1 MYKDLVNRLNNIISK
16 KYVPIIIILVASI
29 FVSIPLLSDKLNM
42 LYDDGVQHIC
52 RLMGTFQ
59 SIVEGQTFPVI
70 MSNFA
75 NGFGYSWNLF
85 YSPVT
90 AYIPLIFKILGMSFT
105 NCIKMFMFLVVFLS
119 GLSMYFFTKKVTK
132 NDIVSTLA
140 AIIYIFAPYRLTD
153 MYIRNAIA
161 ELTSFI
167 FLPMVFMGIYNIL
180 NEKKN
185 DYILAIGAIGLIL
198 THLIIGMYTAIIS
211 FIYLLVNYKKLKD
224 IEIIKKLAIN
234 ILLIIVIT
242 SFFWAPLLEH
252 KMATEYEVFKEGR
265 MERTEVLVAYK
276 LSFSELFVTMQN
288 GGMIYEI
295 GWVSIIGLVLTPIV
309 IKKLKEHKDTPFY
322 KMYLFSLISGLICLF
337 MTLKIFPFEKLPAIL
352 KMLQFSFRL
361 LEFSSFFLAFV
372 VAVNIAV
379 VAKKIK
385 MSDVL
390 ILLVILM
397 ILTSFYVGNLH
408 FLEEKYD
415 ENRLWPTVKVT
426 KDTGRVHAGLASFE
440 YLPSKAFENRSH
452 IETRSQDVIVLEGN
466 ATIEKQEKENTN
478 LYCELVNITE
488 GTKIE
493 LPYIYYLGYKVTLNG
508 NGEKINLKT
517 FETEKGFIGVELPQM
532 ERGALTVEYKGTTI
546 MKISTIISVIGICVL
561 GYMHIKGR
569 KKQI

>member
-1 MYKDLVNRLNNIISK
+1 M
-16 KYVPIIIILVASI
+16 
-29 FVSIPLLSDKLNM
+29 LLQNLHL
-42 LYDDGVQHIC
+42 LYSYQWYLC
-52 RLMGTFQ
+52 
-59 SIVEGQTFPVI
+59 
-70 MSNFA
+70 
-75 NGFGYSWNLF
+75 
-85 YSPVT
+85 
-90 AYIPLIFKILGMSFT
+90 
-105 NCIKMFMFLVVFLS
+105 
-119 GLSMYFFTKKVTK
+119 
-132 NDIVSTLA
+132 
-140 AIIYIFAPYRLTD
+140 
-153 MYIRNAIA
+153 
-161 ELTSFI
+161 
-167 FLPMVFMGIYNIL
+167 GIYNIL
-180 NEKKN
+180 NEKKK

-224 IEIIKKLAIN
+224 VEIIKKLAIN

-252 KMATEYEVFKEGR
+252 KMAAEYEVFKDGR

-276 LSFSELFVTMQN
+276 LGFSELFITGQN

-295 GWVSIIGLVLTPIV
+295 GWVSVIGLVLTPIV
-309 IKKLKEHKDTPFY
+309 LKKIKEHKNTQFY
-322 KMYLFSLISGLICLF
+322 KLYLFSLITGLICLF

-390 ILLVILM
+390 IILVIFM
-397 ILTSFYVGNLH
+397 VLTSFYAGNLH

-415 ENRLWPTVKVT
+415 ENNLWPAVKVT

-440 YLPSKAFENRSH
+440 YLPSKAFENRSY
-452 IETRSQDVIVLEGN
+452 IETRSQDVIILEGS
-466 ATIEKQEKENTN
+466 ASIEKQEKENTN
-478 LYCELVNITE
+478 LYCELTNITE

-508 NGEKINLKT
+508 NGEKVNLKT

-532 ERGALTVEYKGTTI
+532 ERGALIVEYEGTTI
-546 MKISTIISVIGICVL
+546 MKISTIVSVIGICVL
-561 GYMHIKGR
+561 GYMYIKGKR
-569 KKQI
+569 K